1 MGPLDPSRALES
13 LVAASLQDGPSDPHF
28 VVFTLLHSLLPYRT
42 VMNSVTNDTGL
53 MVHDDQT
60 TS

>member
-42 VMNSVTNDTGL
+42 VMNSVTNGCRIDG
-53 MVHDDQT
+53 
-60 TS
+60 S